1 MVKHNV
7 FGSGFCFGWAA
18 RNMRRQQT
26 AHTIHSVFVLTYV
39 SISKHMLYIHQTC
52 YSHSIY
58 YTIHW
63 RCLLAE
69 SRCLPIFMGISYHRL
84 RHKPVNAG
92 SRPSPWNPLPLKR
105 TCCQCSRLLKNSLSQ
120 SMSNFLPLWIKKTEE
135 YIQEKMLAAIFSV
148 HNKCFPVVIQKSQQI
163 KVVPILECMN

>member
-1 MVKHNV
+1 MLHSL
-7 FGSGFCFGWAA
+7 FMSIFQYLLLIESFWTSSMYRHTEFCW
-18 RNMRRQQT
+18 RCWCWCSWWTRWLWRPRRWW
-26 AHTIHSVFVLTYV
+26 
-39 SISKHMLYIHQTC
+39 
-52 YSHSIY
+52 
-58 YTIHW
+58 W

-120 SMSNFLPLWIKKTEE
+120 SMSNFLPLWIWKTEE
-135 YIQEKMLAAIFSV
+135 YIQQKILAVTFSV
-148 HNKCFPVVIQKSQQI
+148 HNKYFQLSLTWINIQKSQKI
-163 KVVPILECMN
+163 KVVPI